1 MNGSGMEQ
9 VATHS
14 LRSVGGNG
22 GGVVLSTLRTVDNM
36 SDFCWV
42 VMVGEVCCLVVVVDM
57 VFLSCGVL
65 KSGV

>member
-1 MNGSGMEQ
+1 MEQ
-9 VATHS
+9 VATYS
-14 LRSVGGNG
+14 LRSVGESA

-36 SDFCWV
+36 SDFCWA
-42 VMVGEVCCLVVVVDM
+42 VMVGGVCCLVVVVVDM